1 MKKKKKEVKQ
11 KQAHRVNDR
20 IRLSPVRVVAQD
32 GEQLGEMPTDKARSI
47 ARSEGL
53 DLVEVAPNA
62 RPPVCRIMDYSK
74 FKYDQ
79 SLKDKKQRKN
89 KKAQLKEPRLSPD
102 IADHDVDTKTAQARK
117 HLQAGHTVQ
126 LKLRYKGRENA
137 HKNLGFDVV
146 NKMVENLAEVSK
158 VAREPKIE
166 GRVLHCLL
174 EPV

>member
-1 MKKKKKEVKQ
+1 MKKKKKDTQQ
-11 KQAHRVNDR
+11 KYPHRVNEK
-20 IRLSPVRVVAQD
+20 IRFSPIRVVAENGD
-32 GEQLGEMPTDKARSI
+32 QLGEMPTVHAKTLALDA
-47 ARSEGL
+47 GL

-79 SLKDKKQRKN
+79 SLKDKKQRKS
-89 KKAQLKEPRLSPD
+89 KKAQLKEVRLSPD
-102 IADHDVDTKTAQARK
+102 IASHDVDTKTAQAKK
-117 HLQAGHTVQ
+117 HLEAGHPVQ

-137 HKNLGFDVV
+137 HKDLGFDVV
-146 NKMVENLAEVSK
+146 NRMVENLAEVSK
-158 VAREPKIE
+158 VSREPKIE